1 MMTRQVMRNYNRL
14 LFTAIILAAWSIQS
28 VSAQDKRADATDSS
42 SKIRTLMEKVQ
53 QAYHHTAYLGFRIK
67 YLYANE
73 GQPDKNTDSLT
84 GEVEMDKGRCRFVID
99 GTETVLTDKYAIQV
113 MNADKAI
120 YLSAAHH
127 AGMSN
132 PVSMLDSVFA
142 HIEGIHTDLQEQ
154 GQSDV
159 LTLRFPPGGTYSLI
173 RIQVDARTGYFQ
185 KITYFLYTAGLVGQE
200 MIEGPGHPGP
210 YQSKGQVNI
219 IFSHYEQGRFDDTL
233 FKEGNF
239 FTKTAGRFEPAGH
252 YKDYHIFLASSNL

>member
-1 MMTRQVMRNYNRL
+1 MTTQAMINYSRL
-14 LFTAIILAAWSIQS
+14 LFTAITLTGWGMQPA
-28 VSAQDKRADATDSS
+28 SAQDKRPDAGDSL
-42 SKIRTLMEKVQ
+42 SKIKKLLGKVQ

-73 GQPDKNTDSLT
+73 GQTDKNTDSLT

-113 MNADKAI
+113 MNEDKAI

-142 HIEGIHTDLQEQ
+142 HIEGIHTDLQAQ
-154 GQSDV
+154 GPSEV

-173 RIQVDARTGYFQ
+173 RIQVDAHTGYFE
-185 KITYFLYTAGLVGQE
+185 KITYSLYTVGLVGQDL
-200 MIEGPGHPGP
+200 IEKPGRPGP

-239 FTKTAGRFEPAGH
+239 FTKTAGRFEPASQ